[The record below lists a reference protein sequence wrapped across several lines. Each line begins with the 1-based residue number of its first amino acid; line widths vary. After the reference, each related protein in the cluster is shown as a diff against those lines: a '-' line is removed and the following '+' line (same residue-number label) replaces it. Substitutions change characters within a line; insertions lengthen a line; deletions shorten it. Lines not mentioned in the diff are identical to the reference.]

1 LEETVLDTAK
11 RKAMLKQMVLV
22 RAFEEKLDELY
33 QRKAMFGS
41 THSYRGQEAIAVGV
55 CSALEP
61 EDLIASYH
69 RGTGHL
75 IAKGADLYKL
85 LCECMGRAD
94 GYSKGRGGKMHMGDM
109 GFGFIGNT
117 GTVGG
122 TVPTATG
129 AALAAKTRG
138 SPEVVV
144 SFFGDGAANQ
154 GVVHESMNLAGV
166 WKLPV
171 IYVCENNQYAMTVS
185 MEKSVAIKRLSERG
199 PAYGFEGKT
208 IDGNDVEA
216 VYEATQEA
224 AAKGRRGDGATFL
237 ECVTYRWDGH
247 FGGDPGT
254 AYRSKDEIELW
265 RQKCPIKRLKEK
277 LIQER
282 SLTEAEFDKM
292 SADVYNELEEVAKRA
307 EAAPLPKKEVEL
319 SAIYASSEVTHG

>member
-1 LEETVLDTAK
+1 VDEIN
-11 RKAMLKQMVLV
+11 LKEALRQMVLV
-22 RAFEEKLDELY
+22 RAFEEKLEELY

-61 EDLIASYH
+61 TDVIASYH

-75 IAKGADLYKL
+75 IAKGADLYTL

-94 GYSKGRGGKMHMGDM
+94 GYSQGRGGKMHMGDLS
-109 GFGFIGNT
+109 FGFLGNT

-129 AALAAKTRG
+129 AALAAKIRK
-138 SPEVVV
+138 SNEIAV
-144 SFFGDGAANQ
+144 SFFGDGAVNQ
-154 GVVHESMNLAGV
+154 GVVHEAMNLAGV

-185 MEKSVAIKRLSERG
+185 LEKSVAIKELSIRAAG
-199 PAYGFEGKT
+199 YGFEGKT
-208 IDGNDVEA
+208 VDGNDVEA
-216 VYEATQEA
+216 VHEAAQAA
-224 AAKGRRGDGATFL
+224 AAKARSGGGATFL

-254 AYRSKDEIELW
+254 GYRSKEEIESW
-265 RQKCPIKRLKEK
+265 KQKCPIKRLSEK
-277 LIQER
+277 LIQQGQ
-282 SLTEAEFDKM
+282 LTGAEF
-292 SADVYNELEEVAKRA
+292 SAMNSTVYGELDEIAKRA
-307 EAAPLPKKEVEL
+307 EAAPLPKKEVDL
-319 SAIYASSEVTHG
+319 ASVYASAEATHG

>member
-1 LEETVLDTAK
+1 MLDAAK
-11 RKAMLKQMVLV
+11 RKTMLRQMILI
-22 RAFEEKLDELY
+22 RAFEEKLEELY

-41 THSYRGQEAIAVGV
+41 THSYRGQEAVAVGV
-55 CSALEP
+55 CSALQST
-61 EDLIASYH
+61 DLIASYH

-75 IAKGADLYKL
+75 IAKGADLYTL

-129 AALAAKTRG
+129 AALAAKVRG
-138 SPEVVV
+138 SKEVVV

-154 GVVHESMNLAGV
+154 GVVHEAMNMAGV

-185 MEKSVAIKRLSERG
+185 LEKSTAVKQLSVRG
-199 PAYGFEGKT
+199 QAYGFAGKT
-208 IDGNDVEA
+208 IDGNDVEM

-224 AAKGRRGDGATFL
+224 AAKGRGGGGATFL

-254 AYRSKDEIELW
+254 AYRPKEEIEAW
-265 RQKCPIKRLKEK
+265 KQKCPIKKLKEK
-277 LIQER
+277 LIQEGH
-282 SLTEAEFDKM
+282 LTEQEFAKM
-292 SADVYNELEEVAKRA
+292 SADVYAELEEVAKRA
-307 EAAPLPKKEVEL
+307 EAAPLPKKEVDL
-319 SAIYASSEVTHG
+319 GGVYAATEVAHG

>member
-1 LEETVLDTAK
+1 MLDTAK
-11 RKAMLKQMVLV
+11 RKAMLKLMILV
-22 RAFEEKLDELY
+22 RAFEEKLEELY
-33 QRKAMFGS
+33 QKKAMFGS

-55 CSALEP
+55 CSALQST
-61 EDLIASYH
+61 DLIASYH

-75 IAKGADLYKL
+75 IAKGADLYTL
-85 LCECMGRAD
+85 LCECMGRED

-109 GFGFIGNT
+109 AFGFIGNT

-129 AALAAKTRG
+129 AALSAKIRG
-138 SPEVVV
+138 SKEVVV

-185 MEKSVAIKRLSERG
+185 LEKSVAVKQLSVRG
-199 PAYGFEGKT
+199 AAYGFEGKT
-208 IDGNDVEA
+208 VDGNDVEA
-216 VYEATQEA
+216 VYEATEQA
-224 AAKGRRGDGATFL
+224 AAKGRSGAGATFL

-254 AYRSKDEIELW
+254 GYRSKEEIESW
-265 RQKCPIKRLKEK
+265 KQKCPIKRLKEK
-277 LIQER
+277 LIAEGH
-282 SLTEAEFDKM
+282 LTEAEFQKTSDT
-292 SADVYNELEEVAKRA
+292 VYAELAIVAKRA
-307 EAAPLPKKEVEL
+307 EAAPLPKKEVDL
-319 SAIYASSEVTHG
+319 SSIYAASEVSHG

>member
-1 LEETVLDTAK
+1 MLDTAK
-11 RKAMLKQMVLV
+11 RKVMLKQMVLV
-22 RAFEEKLDELY
+22 RAFEEKLEELY

-55 CSALEP
+55 CSALQSS
-61 EDLIASYH
+61 DLIASYH

-75 IAKGADLYKL
+75 IAKGADLYTL
-85 LCECMGRAD
+85 LCECMGREE

-109 GFGFIGNT
+109 AFGFIGNT

-129 AALAAKTRG
+129 AALAAKVRG
-138 SPEVVV
+138 SNEVVV

-154 GVVHESMNLAGV
+154 GVVHEAMNLAGV

-185 MEKSVAIKRLSERG
+185 LAKSVAVKQLSVRG
-199 PAYGFEGKT
+199 AAYGFEGKT
-208 IDGNDVEA
+208 VDGNDVEA
-216 VYEATQEA
+216 VYAATELA
-224 AAKGRRGDGATFL
+224 AVKGRNGAGATFL

-254 AYRSKDEIELW
+254 AYRSKEEIEAWKL
-265 RQKCPIKRLKEK
+265 KCPIKRLKEK
-277 LIQER
+277 LIAEGH
-282 SLTEAEFDKM
+282 LTEAEFQQM
-292 SADVYNELEEVAKRA
+292 SDEVYADLAAVAKRA
-307 EAAPLPKKEVEL
+307 EAAPLPKKAVDL
-319 SAIYASSEVTHG
+319 TAIYAPLEVTHG

>member
-1 LEETVLDTAK
+1 MLDVTK
-11 RKAMLKQMVLV
+11 RQELLRQMVLV
-22 RAFEEKLDELY
+22 RAFEEKLEELY

-55 CSALEP
+55 CSALQSS
-61 EDLIASYH
+61 DLIASYH

-75 IAKGADLYKL
+75 IAKGADLYLL

-109 GFGFIGNT
+109 GFGFLGNT

-129 AALAAKTRG
+129 AALGAKVRG
-138 SPEVVV
+138 SNEVVV

-154 GVVHESMNLAGV
+154 GVVHEAMNLAGV

-185 MEKSVAIKRLSERG
+185 LEKSVAIKQLSQRG
-199 PAYGFEGKT
+199 AAYGFEGKT

-216 VYEATQEA
+216 VYEATLAA
-224 AAKGRRGDGATFL
+224 AAKGRSGGGATFL
-237 ECVTYRWDGH
+237 ECITYRWDGH

-254 AYRSKDEIELW
+254 GYRSKEEIEAW
-265 RQKCPIKRLKEK
+265 KQKCPIKRHKEK
-277 LIQER
+277 LIQDGKLSEQ
-282 SLTEAEFDKM
+282 EFEKM
-292 SADVYNELEEVAKRA
+292 SADVYAELDEVARRA
-307 EAAPLPKKEVEL
+307 EAAPLPKKEVDL
-319 SAIYASSEVTHG
+319 SSIYATEAAHG